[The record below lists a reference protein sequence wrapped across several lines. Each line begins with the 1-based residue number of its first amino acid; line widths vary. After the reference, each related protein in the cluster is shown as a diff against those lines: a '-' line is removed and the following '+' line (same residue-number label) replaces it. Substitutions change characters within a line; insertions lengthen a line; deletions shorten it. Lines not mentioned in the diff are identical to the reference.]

1 MPARVL
7 DPKTPA
13 SKRSLAGGR
22 KGSLS
27 GIPVLVTWLPASIAK
42 LVITPVLFH
51 QPQLVVGWE
60 AAVISSPREIS
71 SV

>member
-1 MPARVL
+1 MPATAP

-13 SKRSLAGGR
+13 FKRSLAGGR

-27 GIPVLVTWLPASIAK
+27 SISILVTWLPASIAK

-51 QPQLVVGWE
+51 QPRLAVGWG
-60 AAVISSPREIS
+60 AAVISSPHEIS